1 MNSNAVFSSYV
12 ITDPCVGV
20 KDGTCVEVCPVDCIE
35 TTPEEDQFYIDPALC
50 IACEQCVL
58 VCPVDAIYLAHEV
71 PEEWRGSIEKNEE
84 FDKKCEEEHK
94 ELSHLAY
101 KAREHW
107 KEFQPTLY
115 KRLKAEGTLE
125 QRLEEAAQRTLN
137 EMDQLMNAGFLDY
150 EAREIVYPRYILLR
164 DENEDEDIPEGE
176 NPGLD
181 AIHAGHVAMRK
192 IQDEM

>member
-1 MNSNAVFSSYV
+1 MSKLVNNSTEALPAEARQKRSDEITKGMISS
-12 ITDPCVGV
+12 INDN
-20 KDGTCVEVCPVDCIE
+20 
-35 TTPEEDQFYIDPALC
+35 
-50 IACEQCVL
+50 
-58 VCPVDAIYLAHEV
+58 
-71 PEEWRGSIEKNEE
+71 IEKNEE